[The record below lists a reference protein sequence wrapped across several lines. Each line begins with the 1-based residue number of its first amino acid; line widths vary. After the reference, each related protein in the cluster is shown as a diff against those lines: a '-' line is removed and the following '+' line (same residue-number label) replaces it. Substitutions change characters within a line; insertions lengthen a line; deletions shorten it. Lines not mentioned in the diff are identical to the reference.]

1 MNIIGTSAMAREYNA
16 IAKTGD
22 RTRRNRMT
30 GIIAALCVVLTILIM
45 LAGCGSRPF
54 NIEGSWTNVS
64 SGKWG
69 QVTSEGTVVNFRD
82 GYCNLFSPRD
92 TYALKSKDDG
102 GYSLTVTGLLG
113 MGETFDVNVQD
124 DDHITLTHGS
134 TELQLERA
142 G

>member
-1 MNIIGTSAMAREYNA
+1 M
-16 IAKTGD
+16 
-22 RTRRNRMT
+22 
-30 GIIAALCVVLTILIM
+30 
-45 LAGCGSRPF
+45 
-54 NIEGSWTNVS
+54 
-64 SGKWG
+64 
-69 QVTSEGTVVNFRD
+69 TSEGTVVNFRD